1 MLHQRSP
8 NLLQQS
14 LILSPHSCRP
24 SHLSKAAVLHAET
37 QQFIQSVHRSVAK
50 PSSLW
55 LEEEYESMDVKD
67 IISDHIM
74 LPRGRYIA
82 ILLPQA

>member
-8 NLLQQS
+8 NLRQQS
-14 LILSPHSCRP
+14 LILSPHSCRS

-37 QQFIQSVHRSVAK
+37 QQFTQSVHRSVAK

-55 LEEEYESMDVKD
+55 LEEEYEK
-67 IISDHIM
+67 H
-74 LPRGRYIA
+74 GRKGHHF
-82 ILLPQA
+82 

>member
-1 MLHQRSP
+1 MLHQQSP

-24 SHLSKAAVLHAET
+24 SHLSKATVLHAET
-37 QQFIQSVHRSVAK
+37 QHFTQSLHCSVAK

-55 LEEEYESMDVKD
+55 LEEEYEKHGSKG
-67 IISDHIM
+67 HHF
-74 LPRGRYIA
+74 
-82 ILLPQA
+82 